1 MSTSTV
7 TTRATSATAT
17 RSTSPFL
24 RRIVLC
30 VALTIL
36 NVFVVAKFAGVLY
49 AATFGN
55 DFEQIGV
62 SVLFLALLAS
72 LARTW
77 YVTLANRPQ

>member
-7 TTRATSATAT
+7 PSRAASATAV
-17 RSTSPFL
+17 RSTNPFL

-30 VALTIL
+30 VALTTL

-49 AATFGN
+49 QATVGN
-55 DFEQIGV
+55 HFEQAGV
-62 SVLFLALLAS
+62 TVLFLDLLAS

-77 YVTLANRPQ
+77 YVTLGNRPQ

>member
-1 MSTSTV
+1 MSTSNV
-7 TTRATSATAT
+7 STRATSVTAA
-17 RSTSPFL
+17 RSANPFL

-36 NVFVVAKFAGVLY
+36 NIFVAAKFAGVLY
-49 AATFGN
+49 QATFGN

-62 SVLFLALLAS
+62 TVLFLALLAS

-77 YVTLANRPQ
+77 YVTLANRQQ